1 LKKLLNKILIGG
13 LIAVPVVLLILPSN
27 FFDTGQAVCLS
38 VLLLDIECLGCGIT
52 RAVQHAL
59 HFEFETAWTYNKLII
74 VVLPV
79 LIFIWIKTIY
89 QLYIKIKESK

>member
-13 LIAVPVVLLILPSN
+13 LIAVPVVLLILPSD

-52 RAVQHAL
+52 RAVQHAI